1 MSCTVQS
8 SVWGAITETRL
19 QVRAEGKQSAIAILH
34 YKLTRLPWHVG
45 WSPRE
50 FHASSCILS
59 VKRVRIFDE
68 YVGVEQFVRILIGIG
83 FGRFGTPEVNRLLV
97 ARNDGVN
104 RRILPRAQTLE
115 AKLSSLVGKGAGDVQ
130 GEELRC
136 DLTNHGQVYHRKCWV
151 VPTAGHRFFSPPIR
165 ENGVLVTRK
174 ISDRR
179 QAARN
184 LQRLVCP

>member
-1 MSCTVQS
+1 VHAPPIVLTPLLTS
-8 SVWGAITETRL
+8 SHPT
-19 QVRAEGKQSAIAILH
+19 SAISTPSLH
-34 YKLTRLPWHVG
+34 DALPI
-45 WSPRE
+45 
-50 FHASSCILS
+50 F
-59 VKRVRIFDE
+59 RIFDE

-115 AKLSSLVGKGAGDVQ
+115 AKLSSVVGKGAGDVQ

-151 VPTAGHRFFSPPIR
+151 VPTAGHRFFFS
-165 ENGVLVTRK
+165 
-174 ISDRR
+174 SDSR
-179 QAARN
+179 
-184 LQRLVCP
+184 